1 MLLEVPVSAHGG
13 WEGNLA
19 YPLQIHDR
27 SDLTFLL
34 TEDEIIWKE
43 RNATM
48 GPMMSPMMSEP
59 FQKGLIALSDIAKSP
74 PDFVFP

>member
-1 MLLEVPVSAHGG
+1 MSWEVPVSAHCV

-48 GPMMSPMMSEP
+48 GPTMGPTMSEP
-59 FQKGLIALSDIAKSP
+59 FQKGLIALSDIAKSL